1 MEQLIEQM
9 KTILGTTFGLYFK
22 AHSYHWNIEGPDF
35 AQYHDF
41 LGNFYTAVFA
51 NVDPIAEHLRAL
63 DSYAHVA
70 LSRMLEL
77 SDVEETDIIPPAL
90 TMLLNLKKTL
100 APLTPVKLDQ
110 AFDWHLEQYKKID
123 HANFDMVIYSEDIQK
138 NIDAITNLCGKL
150 SWNLDSQYYTNY
162 IDLIT
167 GKIINLDID
176 QFVSKITDNGS
187 IAYSKIPNN

>member
-51 NVDPIAEHLRAL
+51 NVDPIAEHIRAL
-63 DSYAHVA
+63 DSYAPVA

-90 TMLLNLKKTL
+90 TMLLNLKNDNERYMMHL
-100 APLTPVKLDQ
+100 RAGIAAAESANEPAVGNFLQEILDQ
-110 AFDWHLEQYKKID
+110 H
-123 HANFDMVIYSEDIQK
+123 QK
-138 NIDAITNLCGKL
+138 Q
-150 SWNLDSQYYTNY
+150 SWMLRSFT
-162 IDLIT
+162 
-167 GKIINLDID
+167 K
-176 QFVSKITDNGS
+176 
-187 IAYSKIPNN
+187 